1 MTARTAPAFAPIY
14 VKVIRAPEVFDVSVA
29 TIYRA
34 KDRGEITI
42 YKRGAGAYLKVAEV
56 EAWIEGRTISAA

>member
-1 MTARTAPAFAPIY
+1 MGAARPDLAPLY
-14 VKVIRAPEVFDVSVA
+14 VKVARAPVVFDVSVA

-34 KDRGEITI
+34 KDRGELVI

-56 EAWIEGRTISAA
+56 AAWIEGESGAA